1 MRDKYYDILFCEYE
15 KLNADRPDVYKMSF
29 DEVIMRLKKLFSKA
43 DFSDAPSE
51 KKIATAIN
59 WLHDGDALMKY
70 YNAFK
75 THDMEMLNGIL
86 YETAHLLQM
95 CNISSIG
102 TDHSY
107 YGLRITPNL
116 LAANM
121 MDRVKLLL
129 PEDNG
134 VSTSSYIG
142 VAIANLLMGIIYDS
156 PKLKEDSLKLCEKQL
171 DKKIAK
177 YYRLYIECM
186 IAVLKCDYDEF
197 NNKINLFCK
206 AYTGAREYDM
216 NGFNRRFC
224 IEAHGMYNLAKYA
237 YNGAMKEKI
246 ALPAADNFCQDLAV
260 WQEEHDCRHGK
271 IYYNYPEELDFYNR
285 LMKCQPVTMHLIK
298 NGRSRCIDTGRYLK
312 ELIENNELV
321 L

>member
-1 MRDKYYDILFCEYE
+1 M
-15 KLNADRPDVYKMSF
+15 NADRPDIYKLSF
-29 DEVIMRLKKLFSKA
+29 DEVITRLKKAFSKA
-43 DFSDAPSE
+43 DFSDIHSE

-75 THDMEMLNGIL
+75 VHDMEMLNDVM
-86 YETAHLLQM
+86 YESAHLLQM
-95 CNISSIG
+95 CNISSTG

-142 VAIANLLMGIIYDS
+142 AAIANLLIGIMYDS
-156 PKLKEDSLKLCEKQL
+156 PELKEDALKLCEKQL
-171 DKKIAK
+171 DKKITK

-186 IAVLKCDYDEF
+186 RAVLRCDYDEF
-197 NNKINLFCK
+197 NDKIHPFCK
-206 AYTGAREYDM
+206 AYMSARDYDM

-237 YNGAMKEKI
+237 YNGAMKNKI
-246 ALPAADNFCQDLAV
+246 ILPAADNFCQDLAV
-260 WQEEHDCRHGK
+260 WQEDHGCRQGK
-271 IYYNYPEELDFYNR
+271 VYYHYPEELDFYNR

-298 NGRSRCIDTGRYLK
+298 KGRSRCIDTGRYLK
-312 ELIENNELV
+312 ELIETNELA